1 MTRSHRIAAAC
12 GAMLLA
18 SIHCPAPTV
27 SYADDAPPKILLM
40 LDASGSM
47 KDPDPSGGSKMDAA
61 KKALT
66 HSLDAIPA
74 NAQVGLRVYGAD
86 NDGGSSSGACTD
98 SRLVRPVA
106 ALDKTGL
113 NNAIN
118 EFQPRGD
125 TPIAYSL
132 KEGAKD
138 LGDDGKRHI
147 ILVSDGEETC
157 SSDPCQE
164 IRELVAGGIS
174 LQIDTVGFGVEDKA
188 RQQLSCIAE
197 AGGGSYYDAQD
208 AGALDATLQ
217 HLSTRTA
224 RPYTVA
230 GTPVQGTASKEEAPT
245 LTAGQYID
253 VSKPAQP
260 KNDDRYYRIKRQW
273 KNSTIRVSAVS
284 RMPGVGLMDSIVRAN
299 WSFELSTPDATTCS
313 KSMTGAADSD
323 KAGVMM
329 SATMLA
335 LQRDPHKE
343 TPSSEE
349 TKCAEADELVYKVSR
364 PSASQDKNE
373 TPFEIRVLEEP
384 PADNADQLPAGISE
398 VPQGKSGSITSPASG
413 TPQAIVGGASF
424 NDATELPSGTYSTE
438 VVPGEKLFFKTRID
452 YGQQGIFSLDSLELS
467 QASIANASDLTTYA
481 SVASD
486 VYAPDFT
493 QMNSSDKEF
502 TAYSASKKHGVGHT
516 EPTINQVPEVRFRN
530 RWDSPAMYHD
540 KSRGFSMDGY
550 YYYVLG
556 LIPDEFL
563 KGQPGKINFSIKV
576 SGDAAGQPASTIS
589 PSPNENGEDT
599 SRYHVADPTKRLL
612 FATGGGLVVFGCGA
626 AIYALLRRRR
636 RNM

>member
-98 SRLVRPVA
+98 SRLARPVA
-106 ALDKTGL
+106 ALDKSGL
-113 NNAIN
+113 TSAIN

-208 AGALDATLQ
+208 AGALDSTLQ

-230 GTPVQGTASKEEAPT
+230 GTPVHGTATKEEAPT
-245 LTAGQYID
+245 LTAGQYTD

-373 TPFEIRVLEEP
+373 NPFEIRVLEEP

-398 VPQGKSGSITSPASG
+398 IPQANSDSVTSPASG

-438 VVPGEKLFFKTRID
+438 VIPGEKLFFKTRID

-467 QASIANASDLTTYA
+467 QASIANAPGIGESA

-493 QMNSSDKEF
+493 KMNSSDKKSTEYF
-502 TAYSASKKHGVGHT
+502 VSEKNGVAHP
-516 EPTINQVPEVRFRN
+516 EPTINRVPEVRFRN
-530 RWDSPAMYHD
+530 RWDSPTMSDD
-540 KSRGFSMDGY
+540 KSQGFSMGGY

-556 LIPDEFL
+556 LAPDKFL

-576 SGDAAGQPASTIS
+576 SGDAAGQPTSTIS